1 MVYNCF
7 NPITRKREKNNMG
20 YDWKSGRQFG
30 HVLEKGAIGNLLE
43 NIWKKKEDLPS
54 GKLT

>member
-1 MVYNCF
+1 
-7 NPITRKREKNNMG
+7 MG
-20 YDWKSGRQFG
+20 YDCKSGRQFG